1 MPYLHIN
8 GGIDLK
14 KLIVLG
20 STGSIGTQT
29 LEVAENLQSEV
40 VALTANSNLNL
51 LEKQIRKFHP
61 AMAVLINKQA
71 AQQLKQRVADTDTRI
86 YSGIEGIISILQ
98 NIDCDIVINGI
109 SGMAGTLP
117 TIEAVKAGHDIAL
130 ANKESIVTAGEYI
143 LHLANKKQVKIL
155 SVDSEHS
162 AIQQCIDG
170 CHHTIK
176 RILLTAS
183 GGPFFGMSA
192 QELRTVTKAQALQHP
207 NWAMGTKITLDS
219 ATLMNKGLEWIEAVR
234 LFNVSPEQIKIIIH
248 RQSVVHSAVEFEDN
262 AIIAQMGTADMR
274 VPIQYAITYPQ
285 RVKSPGESLDLIKL
299 GTLTFSEPDT
309 DTFQA
314 LSLAESALHAGG
326 TAPTILNAANEVAV
340 QKFLEDKLTFA
351 GITEYVKDILNKT
364 PVINNPSIEQ
374 IFETDE
380 RIRRD
385 YGRK

>member
-1 MPYLHIN
+1 
-8 GGIDLK
+8 
-14 KLIVLG
+14 
-20 STGSIGTQT
+20 
-29 LEVAENLQSEV
+29 
-40 VALTANSNLNL
+40 
-51 LEKQIRKFHP
+51 
-61 AMAVLINKQA
+61 
-71 AQQLKQRVADTDTRI
+71 
-86 YSGIEGIISILQ
+86 
-98 NIDCDIVINGI
+98 
-109 SGMAGTLP
+109 MAGTLP

-143 LHLANKKQVKIL
+143 LHLANKKQVRIL

-192 QELRTVTKAQALQHP
+192 QELRTVTKEQALQHP

-248 RQSVVHSAVEFEDN
+248 RQSVIHSAVEFEDN

-299 GTLTFSEPDT
+299 GKLTFSEPDT

-364 PVINNPSIEQ
+364 PVIKNPSIEQ

>member
-98 NIDCDIVINGI
+98 NVDCDIVINGI

-183 GGPFFGMSA
+183 GGPFFGMST
-192 QELRTVTKAQALQHP
+192 QELRTVTKEQALQHP

-364 PVINNPSIEQ
+364 PVIKNPSIEQ

>member
-98 NIDCDIVINGI
+98 NVDCDIVINGI

-192 QELRTVTKAQALQHP
+192 QELRTVTKEQALQHP

-364 PVINNPSIEQ
+364 PVIKNPSIEQ

>member
-98 NIDCDIVINGI
+98 NIDYDIVINGI

>member
-98 NIDCDIVINGI
+98 NIDYDIVINGI

-143 LHLANKKQVKIL
+143 LHLANKKQVRIL

-192 QELRTVTKAQALQHP
+192 QELRTVTKEQALQHP

-248 RQSVVHSAVEFEDN
+248 RQSVIHSAVEFEDN

-299 GTLTFSEPDT
+299 GKLTFSEPDT

-364 PVINNPSIEQ
+364 PVIKNPSIEQ

>member
-1 MPYLHIN
+1 M
-8 GGIDLK
+8 K

-98 NIDCDIVINGI
+98 NIDYDIVINGI

-143 LHLANKKQVKIL
+143 LHLANKKQVRIL

-192 QELRTVTKAQALQHP
+192 QELRTVTKEQALQHP

-248 RQSVVHSAVEFEDN
+248 RQSVIHSAVEFEDN

-299 GTLTFSEPDT
+299 GKLTFSEPDT

-364 PVINNPSIEQ
+364 PVIKNPSIEQ

>member
-1 MPYLHIN
+1 M
-8 GGIDLK
+8 K